1 MFEFPTR
8 DRHPPYVVARIE
20 FKEMTSNRKNDPD
33 GIRTRVAALK
43 GPCPRPLDD
52 GAGPTKDRGPHQ
64 RRQGNTAGR
73 ESICPD
79 TPLIRQDCHSASGL
93 TSLAWAGDDPY
104 NATSCECSPAA
115 LP

>member
-52 GAGPTKDRGPHQ
+52 GACLRPSHRRITGGSRG
-64 RRQGNTAGR
+64 RNNMRSFTAKASAVGLKA
-73 ESICPD
+73 
-79 TPLIRQDCHSASGL
+79 TAASGRCFSMPRPKLKL
-93 TSLAWAGDDPY
+93 THLTDSG
-104 NATSCECSPAA
+104 AA
-115 LP
+115 RMV